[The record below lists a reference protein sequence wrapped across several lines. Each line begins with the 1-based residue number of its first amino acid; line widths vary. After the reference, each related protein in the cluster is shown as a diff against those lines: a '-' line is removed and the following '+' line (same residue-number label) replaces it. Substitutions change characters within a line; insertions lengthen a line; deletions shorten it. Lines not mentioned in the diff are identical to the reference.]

1 MASGSDASDTEAFL
15 PARPPRLAPTSY
27 CRTVLALSLALLTL
41 LSVVGRYAVPSKVVA
56 TGSSNSL
63 SQKFKLLDA
72 WRLISGAQSDPF
84 NFRCPMTV
92 FQRMAAAALVGQKA
106 EGDCCRSY
114 DAVPMLW
121 PYQFPECGRH
131 WCPSCWR
138 SSENMSSPSGGF
150 AALGYA
156 ASLAVS
162 SPKAL
167 QPKGTE
173 RRLDITRHAGIN
185 SKKMLGRAKH
195 GFRERVVDLCP
206 RISDWEEYYLNDDA
220 ENVHARV
227 YKSAHAEVAV
237 VSFRGTQAT
246 SAQNWEIDSD
256 IAMLPVELGAP
267 GPHKTASSV
276 ANVHEGFFLELQRV
290 LPHVRKWVEGY
301 IEGTQGLFGIPSYWK
316 LVFTGHSLGASLAIL
331 AATLAEAEG
340 WSRTPDA
347 VIAFGA
353 PRLADKALSDWWES
367 RNLCGKLLRVA
378 VHNDVI
384 TWMPFVEPLQLMD
397 IVTYCFE
404 NVMSCIGQLANGP
417 KELHPSDRWAHV
429 CPKSEFLVP
438 GSMKGINSQM
448 EDFSLLGGVLAHLIG
463 NTLFGYAFGVVN
475 SDIPQKD
482 AYCGLRRDLFPA
494 PNCTS
499 TEELNDVVCFGL
511 SHDPNGTSA
520 KACNKNCCDD
530 EYCSVWQ
537 FMRNG
542 QCWRGRSHQCTSFH
556 PYAAEVVEGK
566 RVH

>member
-1 MASGSDASDTEAFL
+1 MASSSDAETETLL
-15 PARPPRLAPTSY
+15 PARLPTRFAQGS
-27 CRTVLALSLALLTL
+27 CGRCATFAFSFLLLT
-41 LSVVGRYAVPSKVVA
+41 VVGWHVLPSRELA
-56 TGSSNSL
+56 IGNYSSL

-72 WRLISGAQSDPF
+72 WKLISGAQSDPF

-92 FQRMAAAALVGQKA
+92 FQRMAAAALVGKKA
-106 EGDCCRSY
+106 EGDCCKSY
-114 DAVPMLW
+114 NAVPMLW
-121 PYQFPECGRH
+121 PYQFPECGRD

-138 SSENMSSPSGGF
+138 SSENMSTPAAGF

-156 ASLAVS
+156 AALAVS

-167 QPKGTE
+167 QPQGTE

-227 YKSAHAEVAV
+227 YKSARAQVAV

-256 IAMLPVELGAP
+256 INMLPVELGAP
-267 GPHKTASSV
+267 GKHKAASSV
-276 ANVHEGFFLELQRV
+276 ANVHEGFYLELQRV

-353 PRLADKALSDWWES
+353 PRLADQALSDWWES
-367 RNLCGKLLRVA
+367 RNLCDKILRVA

-397 IVTYCFE
+397 IINYCFE
-404 NVMSCIGQLANGP
+404 NVMSCLGQLANGP
-417 KELHPSDRWAHV
+417 KELHPSNRWAHV
-429 CPKSEFLVP
+429 CPKSELLVP
-438 GSMKGINSQM
+438 GAMKGINSNM
-448 EDFSLLGGVLAHLIG
+448 EDFSLLGGVLAHLLG
-463 NTLFGYAFGVVN
+463 NTLFGYAFGVMN
-475 SDIPQKD
+475 SNIPQKD

-494 PNCTS
+494 PNCTTS
-499 TEELNDVVCFGL
+499 EELNDVVCFGL
-511 SHDPNGTSA
+511 SHDPNATSA
-520 KACNKNCCDD
+520 SLCNKNCCDD
-530 EYCSVWQ
+530 EFCSVWQ
-537 FMRNG
+537 FMRNR
-542 QCWRGRSHQCTSFH
+542 QCWRGRSHECTSFH
-556 PYAAEVVEGK
+556 PYAAEVLAGQ
-566 RVH
+566 RIH